1 MKIYIL
7 HSVIV
12 DADGQVSFDC
22 QSPYRSLAAAKKEQ
36 CRIVSQYQEGWR
48 LRRLDTQEERCGR
61 FIRVAVEENLEEIQS
76 NIEVFDLELSLDGG
90 LVK

>member
-12 DADGQVSFDC
+12 DADGQVSLDC

-36 CRIVSQYQEGWR
+36 RSLVRQYQEGWR
-48 LRRLDTQEERCGR
+48 SRRLDMLEERCGH
-61 FIRVAVEENLEEIQS
+61 FIRVAVEESLEEIQS
-76 NIEVFDLELSLDGG
+76 NIEVFDPELSLDDEF
-90 LVK
+90 VK

>member
-22 QSPYRSLAAAKKEQ
+22 QSPYRSLAAAEKEQ
-36 CRIVSQYQEGWR
+36 RRIVSQYQEGWR
-48 LRRLDTQEERCGR
+48 LRRLDTLEERCGR

-76 NIEVFDLELSLDGG
+76 NIEVFDLELSLDAEF
-90 LVK
+90 VK

>member
-36 CRIVSQYQEGWR
+36 RRIVSQYQEGWR
-48 LRRLDTQEERCGR
+48 LRRLDMLEERCGH
-61 FIRVAVEENLEEIQS
+61 FVRVAVEENLEEIQS
-76 NIEVFDLELSLDGG
+76 NIEVFDLELSLDAEF
-90 LVK
+90 VK

>member
-22 QSPYRSLAAAKKEQ
+22 QSPYRSLAAAEKEQ
-36 CRIVSQYQEGWR
+36 RRIVSQYQESWR

-76 NIEVFDLELSLDGG
+76 NIEVFDLELSLDAEF
-90 LVK
+90 VK

>member
-22 QSPYRSLAAAKKEQ
+22 QSPYRSLAAAEKEQ
-36 CRIVSQYQEGWR
+36 RRIVSQYQEGWR
-48 LRRLDTQEERCGR
+48 LRRLDMLEERCGR

-76 NIEVFDLELSLDGG
+76 NIEVFDLELSHDAEF
-90 LVK
+90 VK

>member
-36 CRIVSQYQEGWR
+36 RRIVSQYQEGWSM
-48 LRRLDTQEERCGR
+48 RRLDMLEERCGH
-61 FIRVAVEENLEEIQS
+61 FVRVAVEEGSEEIQS
-76 NIEVFDLELSLDGG
+76 NIEVFDLELSLDCEF
-90 LVK
+90 VK